1 MADRAAA
8 GASSS
13 RLREGGKG
21 EAGMESQDHR
31 VRVLM
36 HLVGQTR
43 AYLQQLDGARTELNA
58 LHAPDLDHVMKAVEG
73 AKAVVAA
80 VDSIATRKLRDA

>member
-1 MADRAAA
+1 
-8 GASSS
+8 
-13 RLREGGKG
+13 
-21 EAGMESQDHR
+21 MESPDHR

-43 AYLQQLDGARTELNA
+43 AYLQQLDGARAELHA
-58 LHAPDLDHVMKAVEG
+58 LHAPDLEHVMKAVDG
-73 AKAVVAA
+73 AKTVVAA

>member
-1 MADRAAA
+1 
-8 GASSS
+8 
-13 RLREGGKG
+13 
-21 EAGMESQDHR
+21 MESQDHR

-43 AYLQQLDGARTELNA
+43 AYLQQLDGARAELNA

-80 VDSIATRKLRDA
+80 VDSIATRELRDA

>member
-1 MADRAAA
+1 
-8 GASSS
+8 
-13 RLREGGKG
+13 
-21 EAGMESQDHR
+21 MESPDRR

-43 AYLQQLDGARTELNA
+43 AYLQQLDGARAELKA
-58 LHAPDLDHVMKAVEG
+58 MRAPDLEHVMRAVEG

-80 VDSIATRKLRDA
+80 VDSIATRKLRDT